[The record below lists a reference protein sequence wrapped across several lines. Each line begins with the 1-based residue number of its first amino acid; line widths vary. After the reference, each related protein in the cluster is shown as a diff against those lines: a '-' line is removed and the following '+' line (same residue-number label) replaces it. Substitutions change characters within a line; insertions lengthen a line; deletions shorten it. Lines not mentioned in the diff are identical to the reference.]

1 MLENF
6 LHKLGNTA
14 GLSSTT
20 ETEAIMEDTIDTFAN
35 KSAILLENFLH
46 ELGKAARLAGDNETK
61 AISEELGLKLGW

>member
-1 MLENF
+1 MF
-6 LHKLGNTA
+6 HYKCTQICPGQ
-14 GLSSTT
+14 
-20 ETEAIMEDTIDTFAN
+20 DTIDTFAN